1 MAKVVYLVGF
11 IYLVGFALA
20 LCFFIWWNSL
30 EENAVYRRNE
40 DLNARMFD
48 ICLCSAFWPLFAIVL
63 FGIVLDAINSLKLAT
78 TKDGYSSRHMEL
90 QK

>member
-11 IYLVGFALA
+11 IYLVGFTLT

-30 EENAVYRRNE
+30 EENAVCRRNE
-40 DLNARMFD
+40 DLNARIFG

-63 FGIVLDAINSLKLAT
+63 LDIVLDVISSLKLAT
-78 TKDGYSSRHMEL
+78 TKDGCSSRRMEL